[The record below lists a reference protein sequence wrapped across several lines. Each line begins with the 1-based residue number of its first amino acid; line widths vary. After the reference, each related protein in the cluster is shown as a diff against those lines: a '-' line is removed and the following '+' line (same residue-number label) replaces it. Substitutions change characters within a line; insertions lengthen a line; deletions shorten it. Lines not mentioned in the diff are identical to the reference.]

1 MNIKYNSIISF
12 FFIALLSTGAS
23 SFEGLS
29 DQKLNAITAGNA
41 NSEHG
46 STEALTRIPFR
57 YSAITAGNANS
68 EHGSTEALTRIP
80 FRYSSNKGSVDGEVI
95 VVPMTT
101 FNETSSLLLM
111 GNAQSNLQSFINI
124 NAVNSPI
131 QVLLNLNINVNSTIG
146 NINQLNN
153 LLTQ

>member
-29 DQKLNAITAGNA
+29 DQKLN
-41 NSEHG
+41 
-46 STEALTRIPFR
+46 
-57 YSAITAGNANS
+57 AITAGNANS